1 MFKLSTVLFTLVI
14 ALIPAAVLA
23 DGMPTSLERSA
34 PVLRWELVGGFFLP
48 LLIAV
53 ILQSSW
59 SRQGRTV
66 IGTISIIIAALI
78 GLLLDDR
85 FTWGRW
91 VEASIIVMVVTIVS
105 LYGFWHPLTI
115 TPRLERATTITR
127 DLPPPPLHTTTRS

>member
-1 MFKLSTVLFTLVI
+1 MFKLSTVLFAFI
-14 ALIPAAVLA
+14 CALIPAAVLA
-23 DGMPTSLERSA
+23 DGMPTSLERTA
-34 PVLRWELVGGFFLP
+34 PVLRWELGGGFFLP

-53 ILQSSW
+53 ILQSNW
-59 SRQGRTV
+59 SRQGRTLV
-66 IGTISIIIAALI
+66 GAAVVIIASLI

-127 DLPPPPLHTTTRS
+127 DLPPPPLHTATRP